1 MHTVHTGYNPATI
14 KGLCGGGVSCRTHPG
29 SPVVCYIIYSFQRL
43 MDKRQNLFLSKFQ
56 MATVIASSG
65 QRGFTSNA

>member
-1 MHTVHTGYNPATI
+1 MHTAHTGYNPAAI
-14 KGLCGGGVSCRTHPG
+14 KGLCGDGVSCRTYLG
-29 SPVVCYIIYSFQRL
+29 SPVVCYIIYSVQRL
-43 MDKRQNLFLSKFQ
+43 MDKRQSLFVSKFQ

>member
-43 MDKRQNLFLSKFQ
+43 MDKHQSLFSPDF
-56 MATVIASSG
+56 
-65 QRGFTSNA
+65 

>member
-1 MHTVHTGYNPATI
+1 MHTVHTGYNPAAI
-14 KGLCGGGVSCRTHPG
+14 KGFCGGGVSCRTHPG

-43 MDKRQNLFLSKFQ
+43 MDKRQSLFLSKFQ

>member
-1 MHTVHTGYNPATI
+1 MHTAHTGYNPAAI
-14 KGLCGGGVSCRTHPG
+14 KGLCGDGVSCRTYLG

-43 MDKRQNLFLSKFQ
+43 MDKRRSLFLSKFQ